1 MKRVRVEIAIVGKR
15 YVNADMTLVER
26 VVGDSI
32 ELQVKVYDD
41 ELIGDLTPE
50 AVAREKVREAL
61 QKLVDAP

>member
-32 ELQVKVYDD
+32 ELQVEAED
-41 ELIGDLTPE
+41 EMG
-50 AVAREKVREAL
+50 ARERVRAAL
-61 QKLVDAP
+61 QKLVDGS